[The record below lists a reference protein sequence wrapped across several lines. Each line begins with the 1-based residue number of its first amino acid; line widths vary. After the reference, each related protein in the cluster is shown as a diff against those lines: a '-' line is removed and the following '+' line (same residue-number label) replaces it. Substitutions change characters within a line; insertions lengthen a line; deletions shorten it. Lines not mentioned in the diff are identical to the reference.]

1 MKMARLWESN
11 AMCEPWLNHALKKTK
26 VYSGDNWI
34 VFNVQYILD
43 TMSMLIAPW
52 CDNDI
57 MVI

>member
-1 MKMARLWESN
+1 MQCVNLDW
-11 AMCEPWLNHALKKTK
+11 NHALKKKTIK